1 MLVFLVLLAAPQDS
15 TATPAAVPPFTQDEI
30 RVIGRKLR
38 DWRGAI
44 KLGDHAAACVT
55 KRSTGDRDI
64 DQIGCDAMT
73 ACVPTFEAEL
83 KDAYTRTPDKAA
95 QAQRTADIAR
105 RMTAC
110 FESRHDASI
119 AALADRRAA
128 ERSAA
133 THPR

>member
-1 MLVFLVLLAAPQDS
+1 MLILLALLAHLQDVAPPS
-15 TATPAAVPPFTQDEI
+15 AAASLSTQDEI

-44 KLGDHAAACVT
+44 KLGEHAAACVT

-73 ACVPTFEAEL
+73 ACVPPFEAEL
-83 KDAYTRTPDKAA
+83 KDAYTRTTDKTVRG
-95 QAQRTADIAR
+95 QRSADITR

-110 FESRHDASI
+110 FEAQHDARI

-128 ERSAA
+128 QRAGAA
-133 THPR
+133 PSR

>member
-1 MLVFLVLLAAPQDS
+1 MLIVLALLAHLQDVSAPLA
-15 TATPAAVPPFTQDEI
+15 ATPAASQDEI

-64 DQIGCDAMT
+64 DQIGCEAMN
-73 ACVPTFEAEL
+73 ACVPMFEAEL
-83 KDAYTRTPDKAA
+83 KDAYTRKIDKAVRERSA
-95 QAQRTADIAR
+95 ADINR
-105 RMTAC
+105 RMAAC
-110 FESRHDASI
+110 FEAQHETRI

-128 ERSAA
+128 QRSYAA
-133 THPR
+133 H

>member
-1 MLVFLVLLAAPQDS
+1 MFIILPLLAQLQDVTAPPAGTS
-15 TATPAAVPPFTQDEI
+15 ATPQDEI

-44 KLGDHAAACVT
+44 RLGEHAAACIT

-73 ACVPTFEAEL
+73 ACVPMFEAEL
-83 KDAYTRTPDKAA
+83 KDAYTRTTDKAVRERSA
-95 QAQRTADIAR
+95 ADITR

-110 FESRHDASI
+110 FEAQHDMRI
-119 AALADRRAA
+119 TALADRRAA
-128 ERSAA
+128 QRSDSA
-133 THPR
+133 H